1 MAPSTL
7 FALVAL
13 ATTTYVAGQ
22 TTAAPAAVP
31 TFPTTPLASLQFPYS
46 AIPYKAIPGQYAR
59 GTQVGY
65 NQCNASTENQQSMC
79 QTAIINDITDFCFFS
94 PSQPNSTIADT
105 EGEEVTWCTKKGHGA
120 RGIAPGTIS
129 GIQVL
134 RNPNYVQFVAFI
146 KQENVDIQ
154 TGDYGGELD
163 GWGQDMLGNPIGG
176 LVYTTAFSADNSTYQ
191 QTPYWNVFVGGNM
204 VGVKICNPNGTNPAG
219 YCQHTLDRI
228 GLVYNMPNQ
237 AQNGTFEVCDTDPM
251 QVPGVYTSGGQT
263 LSYAQPPESLGPITS
278 IPYTPVVPSSSNCQ
292 TYQSTAI
299 YTDFANLAS
308 ATTAASNP
316 TNTGAGG
323 SSSRTGSAVGSSSTG
338 SSSGSNGAGALS
350 ISLFSSILG
359 VAFSVAFLA

>member
-22 TTAAPAAVP
+22 TTAAPAAPAAVP
-31 TFPTTPLASLQFPYS
+31 TFPTTPLVSLHFPYS
-46 AIPYKAIPGQYAR
+46 QLPYKAIPGQYQR
-59 GTQVGY
+59 GTQTGY
-65 NQCNASTENQQSMC
+65 NQCNASTENQQSLC
-79 QTAIINDITDFCFFS
+79 QTLIVNDITDFCLFA
-94 PSQPNSTIADT
+94 PPTPNSTISDT
-105 EGEEVTWCTKKGHGA
+105 EGEEVAWCTKKGHGA
-120 RGIAPGTIS
+120 RGIVPGTIH

-134 RNPNYVQFVAFI
+134 YNPNYIQIVAFI
-146 KQENVDIQ
+146 TQEHVDIQ

-163 GWGQDMLGNPIGG
+163 GGGQDLLGNPIGG
-176 LVYTTAFSADNSTYQ
+176 LCYTTAFSADNSTYEQ
-191 QTPYWNVFVGGNM
+191 ISNWNVFVGGDM
-204 VGVKICNPNGTNPAG
+204 VGIKICNPNGTNPAG

-228 GLVYNMPNQ
+228 GLAYNMPNQ

-251 QVPGVYTSGGQT
+251 EIPGVYTSGGQT

-278 IPYTPVVPSSSNCQ
+278 IPYTPVIPSSSNCQ

-323 SSSRTGSAVGSSSTG
+323 SSSRTGSAAGSSSTSG
-338 SSSGSNGAGALS
+338 SSGAGTLS